1 MNMTNL
7 QKQIENLNQTMS
19 SQLPQEILNAFA
31 DSIADLKKDRI
42 EDRSFRKGMKARSF
56 SLKSSQGKTINSD
69 NLLGEY
75 DKIILAFFRG
85 DWCPYCNLEL
95 RALQEA
101 LSRIENKKAK
111 LIAASPQKQE
121 YSSDMREKN
130 QLSFDILFDK
140 DNTLANQFGI
150 SFNLQDF
157 VVPYYLQLGID
168 LNVHN
173 GNNQNAVPIPAVFVI
188 DKDYNITYSFVDADY
203 MNRVDIEDLIKNL

>member
-42 EDRSFRKGMKARSF
+42 EDRSFRKGMRARSF

-69 NLLGEY
+69 SLLGEY

-173 GNNQNAVPIPAVFVI
+173 GNNQNALPIPAVFVI

-203 MNRVDIEDLIKNL
+203 TNRVDIEELIKNL

>member
-1 MNMTNL
+1 MTNL

-75 DKIILAFFRG
+75 DKIILVFFRG

-95 RALQEA
+95 RALQKA

-111 LIAASPQKQE
+111 LIAVSPQKQE

-173 GNNQNAVPIPAVFVI
+173 GNNQNALPIPAVFVI

-203 MNRVDIEDLIKNL
+203 TNRVDIEELIKNL

>member
-31 DSIADLKKDRI
+31 YSIADLKKDRI

>member
-75 DKIILAFFRG
+75 DKIILVFFRG

-95 RALQEA
+95 RALQKA

-111 LIAASPQKQE
+111 LIAVSPQKQE

-173 GNNQNAVPIPAVFVI
+173 GNNQNALPIPAVFVI

-203 MNRVDIEDLIKNL
+203 TNRVDIEELIKNL

>member
-1 MNMTNL
+1 MTNL

-75 DKIILAFFRG
+75 DKIILVFFRG

-173 GNNQNAVPIPAVFVI
+173 GNNQNALPIPAVFVI

-203 MNRVDIEDLIKNL
+203 TNRVDIEELIKNL

>member
-1 MNMTNL
+1 MTNL

-42 EDRSFRKGMKARSF
+42 EDRSFRKGMRARSF

-75 DKIILAFFRG
+75 DKIILVFFRG

-95 RALQEA
+95 RALQKA

-111 LIAASPQKQE
+111 LIAVSPQKQE

-173 GNNQNAVPIPAVFVI
+173 GNNQNALPIPAVFVI

-203 MNRVDIEDLIKNL
+203 TNRVDIEELIKNL

>member
-42 EDRSFRKGMKARSF
+42 EDRSFRKGMRARSF

-69 NLLGEY
+69 SLLGEY

-150 SFNLQDF
+150 SFNFQDF

-173 GNNQNAVPIPAVFVI
+173 GNNQNALPIPAVFVI

-203 MNRVDIEDLIKNL
+203 TNRVDIEELIKNL

>member
-1 MNMTNL
+1 MTNL

-42 EDRSFRKGMKARSF
+42 EDRSFRKGMRARSF

-69 NLLGEY
+69 SLLGEY
-75 DKIILAFFRG
+75 DKIILVFFRG

-150 SFNLQDF
+150 SFNFQDF

-173 GNNQNAVPIPAVFVI
+173 GNNQNALPIPAVFVI

-203 MNRVDIEDLIKNL
+203 MTRVDIEDLIKNL

>member
-75 DKIILAFFRG
+75 DKIILVFFRG

-173 GNNQNAVPIPAVFVI
+173 GNNQNALPIPAVFVI

-203 MNRVDIEDLIKNL
+203 TNRVDIEELIKNL

>member
-75 DKIILAFFRG
+75 DKIILVFFRG

-173 GNNQNAVPIPAVFVI
+173 GNNQNALPIPAVFVI

-203 MNRVDIEDLIKNL
+203 TSRVDIEELIKNL

>member
-1 MNMTNL
+1 MTNL

-42 EDRSFRKGMKARSF
+42 EDRSFRKGMRARSF

-69 NLLGEY
+69 SLLGEY

-150 SFNLQDF
+150 SFNFQDF

-173 GNNQNAVPIPAVFVI
+173 GNNQNALPIPAVFVI

-203 MNRVDIEDLIKNL
+203 TNRVDIEELIKNL

>member
-1 MNMTNL
+1 MTNL

-75 DKIILAFFRG
+75 DKIILVFFRG

-150 SFNLQDF
+150 SFNFQDF

-173 GNNQNAVPIPAVFVI
+173 GNNQNALPIPAVFVI

-203 MNRVDIEDLIKNL
+203 TNRVDIEELIKNL

>member
-75 DKIILAFFRG
+75 DKIILVFFRG

-111 LIAASPQKQE
+111 LIAVSPQKQE

-150 SFNLQDF
+150 SFNFQDF

-173 GNNQNAVPIPAVFVI
+173 GNNQNALPIPAVFVI

-203 MNRVDIEDLIKNL
+203 MTRVDIEDLIKNL

>member
-1 MNMTNL
+1 MTNL

>member
-42 EDRSFRKGMKARSF
+42 EDRSFRKGMRARSF

-69 NLLGEY
+69 SLLGEY

-203 MNRVDIEDLIKNL
+203 TNRVDIEELIKNL

>member
-1 MNMTNL
+1 MTNL

-42 EDRSFRKGMKARSF
+42 EDRSFRKGMRARSF

-75 DKIILAFFRG
+75 DKIILVFFRG

-173 GNNQNAVPIPAVFVI
+173 GNNQNALPIPAVFVI

-203 MNRVDIEDLIKNL
+203 TNRVDIEELIKNL